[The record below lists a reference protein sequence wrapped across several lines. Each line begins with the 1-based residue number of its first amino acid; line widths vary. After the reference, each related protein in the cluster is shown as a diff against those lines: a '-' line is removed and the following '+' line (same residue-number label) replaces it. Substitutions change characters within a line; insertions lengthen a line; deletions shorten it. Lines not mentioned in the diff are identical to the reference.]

1 MTRMPPALWAKLD
14 ALSASQGTSTNALLC
29 HIAERVTGSVAPP
42 EAPQATDHSAEL
54 KSVHFRVRAADRDE
68 LKAHAAAMGYS
79 VTAWITALIRSKT
92 RKAPVFA
99 MSEIEGLMESTRA
112 LGAVGR
118 NLNTV
123 VHRLNRE
130 GRWYGNVDLYVSLLA
145 EVKRLKSRVES
156 VISSALDR
164 AEE

>member
-1 MTRMPPALWAKLD
+1 MPPDLWRRLD
-14 ALSASQGTSTNALLC
+14 ALAQSQGLSTNALLC
-29 HIAERVTGSVAPP
+29 AAAERLTGNAAPPDTSPSTDNSVA
-42 EAPQATDHSAEL
+42 L
-54 KSVHFRVRAADRDE
+54 KSVHFRVREADRPE

-99 MSEIEGLMESTRA
+99 RAEVEALMESTRA

-130 GRWYGNVDLYVSLLA
+130 GRWYGNVDLYVELLA
-145 EVKRLKSRVES
+145 EVKRLRTRVES
-156 VISSALDR
+156 VIASALDR
-164 AEE
+164 AED